1 MEKKVALIPRVIM
14 KGAMGPKEYG
24 ILLTDQRAIF
34 VLENVNRAAL
44 LGAIGD
50 ALLSDKKT
58 VDYQN
63 ENIDGLVADEKNVV
77 VSYAGIQ
84 KLHMKKGFSSY
95 TMSSM
100 YTLLIDYVDSN
111 SKPRSIKAFLQ
122 PSQEQVQKK
131 KAEGIGAKA
140 ATEEYARNA
149 KKAFEQALPP
159 VALSKGEWDL

>member
-1 MEKKVALIPRVIM
+1 M

-34 VLENVNRAAL
+34 VLENVSKAAL
-44 LGAIGD
+44 LGALGD
-50 ALLSDKKT
+50 ALLSDKKL

-63 ENIDGLVADEKNVV
+63 ENIDGLAADEKNVV
-77 VSYAGIQ
+77 VPYDGIK

-95 TMSSM
+95 TMSNM
-100 YTLLIDYVDSN
+100 YTLLIDYMDSSN
-111 SKPRSIKAFLQ
+111 KTRSIKAFLQ
-122 PSQEQVQKK
+122 PSQEQVKKK

-149 KKAFEQALPP
+149 RKAFEQALPP
-159 VALSKGEWDL
+159 VALSKGVWDL